1 MAKLI
6 TGVFKTRSSSMLAVE
21 DLTRHGIPQ
30 EDISVL
36 MTDTTNGREFYTDIS
51 SKAPEYGVM
60 GTVLGAIL
68 GGAIAALLALGYIVA
83 PGTGLA
89 DIGVLYATLSGV
101 GVGAVLGLLIGALAG
116 MTVPEFE
123 TNFYPIDK
131 RKHGG
136 ILVGT
141 YCHERREHEV
151 RRLMEASG
159 ATSLTAKSLATEPIR
174 LHTTD
179 KDYANAG
186 APLGGSSSVTNTS
199 GDTLL
204 PPPDRL
210 DQ

>member
-21 DLTRHGIPQ
+21 DLIRHGIPQ

-36 MTDTTNGREFYTDIS
+36 MTDTSNGREFYTDIS

-60 GTVLGAIL
+60 GTVI
-68 GGAIAALLALGYIVA
+68 GAIAGGVLAALIALGYINL
-83 PGTGLA
+83 PGTGLTN
-89 DIGVLYATLSGV
+89 IGVLYATLAGV

-116 MTVPEFE
+116 LSVPEFE

-141 YCHERREHEV
+141 YCHERRENEV

-179 KDYANAG
+179 KDYASAG
-186 APLGGSSSVTNTS
+186 APLAGSSSTIATTS
-199 GDTLL
+199 GDTL

-210 DQ
+210 D